1 MKWVSVIRF
10 NILFFI
16 VISAISS
23 YALSAQ
29 QVNAAVIINI
39 DGNGSGEGL
48 KCNFLSDPGSHEVM
62 DAIDIS
68 AGVKRGRVLFEQVH
82 DIGLFIAPITNVDV
96 TSGSPN
102 VVFRLDGFIQG
113 AEGSCGD
120 KNFTLTGK
128 CHVGLPKETVTY
140 TSSNNRA
147 TWEVLYKSCD
157 ARFGVGSPPSN
168 TGCTLG
174 TENNDNL
181 VGTSNDNCING
192 KGGNDKIAGLAG
204 NDKLNGDDYK
214 DLLSGGN
221 GNDEL
226 TGGNGADLFQCGA
239 GIDKITDFKPSEGDK
254 KTNDCEQF

>member
-68 AGVKRGRVLFEQVH
+68 AGVKGGRVLFEQVH

-157 ARFGVGSPPSN
+157 ARFGVGARLL
-168 TGCTLG
+168 TLVA
-174 TENNDNL
+174 L
-181 VGTSNDNCING
+181 
-192 KGGNDKIAGLAG
+192 
-204 NDKLNGDDYK
+204 
-214 DLLSGGN
+214 
-221 GNDEL
+221 
-226 TGGNGADLFQCGA
+226 
-239 GIDKITDFKPSEGDK
+239 
-254 KTNDCEQF
+254 

>member
-1 MKWVSVIRF
+1 M
-10 NILFFI
+10 LP
-16 VISAISS
+16 
-23 YALSAQ
+23 
-29 QVNAAVIINI
+29 VIINI
-39 DGNGSGEGL
+39 KGNGSGEGL

-68 AGVKRGRVLFEQVH
+68 AGVKGGRVLFEQVH
-82 DIGLFIAPITNVDV
+82 DIGLFFAPITNVDV

-157 ARFGVGSPPSN
+157 AGFGVG
-168 TGCTLG
+168 GR
-174 TENNDNL
+174 
-181 VGTSNDNCING
+181 
-192 KGGNDKIAGLAG
+192 
-204 NDKLNGDDYK
+204 
-214 DLLSGGN
+214 LLTRVA
-221 GNDEL
+221 L
-226 TGGNGADLFQCGA
+226 
-239 GIDKITDFKPSEGDK
+239 
-254 KTNDCEQF
+254 

>member
-68 AGVKRGRVLFEQVH
+68 AGVKGGRVLFEQVH

-204 NDKLNGDDYK
+204 NDKLNGADDK